1 MNLGPPRL
9 IRQKNREDSNVPSTD
24 YAWLWEHVNQEKIRT
39 FIEPISLPQH
49 IWRDLRD
56 NIPSLEDELIAAR
69 QRYYNR
75 LPPGEKARYHVGPP
89 PRAEMRFRY
98 AKSPVARKRKSPA
111 PKMRYAKSPG
121 RKKSSV
127 RK

>member
-75 LPPGEKARYHVGPP
+75 LPPAEKARYHVRPP
-89 PRAEMRFRY
+89 PRPEMRFRY